1 MRLAVFTDAPAEL
14 ARVALAQLGAARR
27 VDAVEAGAGALE
39 RLGGDVTV
47 VRSRDELLAS
57 ARARLTHM
65 EAKEMPDRQ
74 FEAVLERL
82 DRIADELARLNRQA
96 EHAEGFQLMARELRN
111 LNESLNALAYAA
123 LGQSPRVSRAK

>member
-1 MRLAVFTDAPAEL
+1 
-14 ARVALAQLGAARR
+14 
-27 VDAVEAGAGALE
+27 
-39 RLGGDVTV
+39 
-47 VRSRDELLAS
+47 
-57 ARARLTHM
+57 
-65 EAKEMPDRQ
+65 MPDRQ

-123 LGQSPRVSRAK
+123 LGQSPRVRRAK